1 MSQTSVPTETIN
13 IRETA
18 RAWLA
23 DVLRSHLHPELGG
36 ADRIRNVA
44 ASIED
49 EAHEK
54 NMPIELAVSV
64 AVEWCELQNDEA
76 GLSHASQQ

>member
-1 MSQTSVPTETIN
+1 MTLAMDPRAAAREWIAETI
-13 IRETA
+13 TKQ
-18 RAWLA
+18 
-23 DVLRSHLHPELGG
+23 LHPELGG
-36 ADRIRNVA
+36 GDRISHIA

-54 NMPIELAVSV
+54 NMPIELAISL

-76 GLSHASQQ
+76 GLSYASHN

>member
-1 MSQTSVPTETIN
+1 MTLAMDPRAAAREWIAETI
-13 IRETA
+13 TK
-18 RAWLA
+18 
-23 DVLRSHLHPELGG
+23 HLHPELGG
-36 ADRIRNVA
+36 GDRISHIA

-54 NMPIELAVSV
+54 NMPIELAISL

-76 GLSHASQQ
+76 GLSYASHN